1 MPESKQTKPPIGK
14 VFMHPNTLTMFR
26 VLAVPLLIVLL
37 LFDHRLTGFIAA
49 VVFSLA
55 AITDYF
61 DGYIARRYG
70 LVSNLGKILDPL
82 ADKMLISSAF
92 IMMIPLDRVP
102 AWIVCVII
110 GRELAITGFRNII
123 SDHGDDASASMLGKY
138 KTGFQI
144 AAIIPLLLHFPYFGI
159 DFHAIGSLLL
169 WVALLFT
176 VWSGIDYVVRFRR
189 YIEYD

>member
-1 MPESKQTKPPIGK
+1 MPESNQIKPPIGK

-37 LFDHRLTGFIAA
+37 LFDNRPAGFIAA
-49 VVFSLA
+49 IVFSLA
-55 AITDYF
+55 AITDYL

-144 AAIIPLLLHFPYFGI
+144 AAIIPLLIHFPYFGI

-176 VWSGIDYVVRFRR
+176 VWSGVDYVVRFRR

>member
-1 MPESKQTKPPIGK
+1 
-14 VFMHPNTLTMFR
+14 MHPNSLTMFR
-26 VLAVPLLIVLL
+26 VMSVPLLIVLL
-37 LFDHRLTGFIAA
+37 LFDNRITAA
-49 VVFSLA
+49 LAAFVFSVA
-55 AITDYF
+55 AITDYL

-82 ADKMLISSAF
+82 ADKMLVSTAF
-92 IMMIPLDRVP
+92 IMLIPLDRVP

-144 AAIIPLLLHFPYFGI
+144 AAIIPLLIHFRYFGI
-159 DFHAIGSLLL
+159 DFHQIGTLLV
-169 WVALLFT
+169 WIALVFT
-176 VWSGIDYVVRFRR
+176 IWSGVDYIVRFRK
-189 YIEYD
+189 YIEY

>member
-1 MPESKQTKPPIGK
+1 MAAPEQIKGKISK
-14 VFMHPNTLTMFR
+14 VLMHPNSLTMFR
-26 VLAVPLLIVLL
+26 VMSVPLLIVLL
-37 LFDHRLTGFIAA
+37 LFDNRITAA
-49 VVFSLA
+49 LAAFVFSVA
-55 AITDYF
+55 AITDYL

-82 ADKMLISSAF
+82 ADKMLVSTAF
-92 IMMIPLDRVP
+92 IMLIPLDRVP

-144 AAIIPLLLHFPYFGI
+144 AAIIPLIIHFRYFGI
-159 DFHAIGSLLL
+159 DFHQIGTLLV
-169 WVALLFT
+169 WIALVFT
-176 VWSGIDYVVRFRR
+176 LWSGVDYIVRFRK
-189 YIEYD
+189 YIEY

>member
-37 LFDHRLTGFIAA
+37 LFDNRPAGFIAA

-123 SDHGDDASASMLGKY
+123 SGHGDDASASMLGKY

-159 DFHAIGSLLL
+159 DFQAIGSLLL

-176 VWSGIDYVVRFRR
+176 VWSGVDYVVRFRR